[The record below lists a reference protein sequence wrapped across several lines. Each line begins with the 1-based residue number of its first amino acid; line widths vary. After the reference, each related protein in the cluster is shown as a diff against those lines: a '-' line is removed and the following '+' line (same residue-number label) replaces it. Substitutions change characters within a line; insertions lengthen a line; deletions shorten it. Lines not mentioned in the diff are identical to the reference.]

1 MQFLKNVLSTV
12 VGLFLFCLLFFL
24 VIIIIGVAAGSGSD
38 DVVTVKKNSV
48 IELDISEVTND
59 YAGIFHSDDFS
70 FLNSEPKEGL
80 FDVLKAIDAAQTD
93 DKIKG
98 ITLTN
103 STTTL
108 GMAQNKALRDRLE
121 AFKKSGKFIVAY
133 SDTYSQAD
141 YYLTSVADT
150 IYLNPVGEME
160 FKGLSSEVMFYKDL
174 QEKTGIKM
182 EVIRHGKFKAAVEP
196 FLSNEMSPENREQIS
211 TLLNSVWGTIASE
224 IAESRN
230 IPLDS
235 INSIADNLSART
247 PDMAKASKLIDKIGY
262 IDEFQDGIRHAL
274 KIKKDE
280 EINTVSIL
288 DYVEA
293 NQFKDL
299 LSGAEDQ
306 IAIIYAQGEI
316 GSGKGNLTSI
326 GEISMRKALKA
337 AADNDDIKAIVLRV
351 NSPGGSALTSDLI
364 WRDIELAK
372 KKKPVV
378 VSMGNLAASGGYYI
392 SCNADR
398 IFTEPTTITGSI
410 GVFGVL
416 PNFTELSKNMGIHTE
431 QVNTHKNSAGYS
443 VFTPLEDNTRE
454 MIQQSVESVY
464 DTFITRVANGRKMTK
479 EQVDALG
486 QGRVWSGTDAVKNGL
501 ADELGGLDDAIAYAA
516 KLGKTENYSTKNY
529 PEYERNLEDFFAN
542 ASGLPFAQSKEE
554 FIKEELG
561 EENYQVIE
569 RIRRASQL
577 RGTQVIMPYE
587 ITIR

>member
-1 MQFLKNVLSTV
+1 MQFLKNVLSTI
-12 VGLFLFCLLFFL
+12 VGLFMFCLLFFL
-24 VIIIIGVAAGSGSD
+24 VLLIIGVAAGSGSD
-38 DVVTVKKNSV
+38 DVVKVKQNSV
-48 IELDISEVTND
+48 IELDIREVTND
-59 YAGIFHSDDFS
+59 YAGTFYSDEFS
-70 FLNSEPKEGL
+70 FLNSEPKDGL
-80 FDVLKAIDAAQTD
+80 SDVLKAIDAAQTD

-103 STTTL
+103 SISGL
-108 GMAQNKALRDRLE
+108 GMAQNKALRDKLE
-121 AFKKSGKFIVAY
+121 DFKKSGKFIVAY
-133 SDTYSQAD
+133 SDTYSQKD
-141 YYLTSVADT
+141 YYLNSVADT

-196 FLSNEMSPENREQIS
+196 FLSNEMSPENKEQIS
-211 TLLNSVWGTIASE
+211 TLLNSVWNTIASE

-235 INSIADNLSART
+235 INSIAENLSART

-274 KIKKDE
+274 NIKKDE

-293 NQFKDL
+293 NQFKDI
-299 LSGAEDQ
+299 LSEADDK
-306 IAIIYAQGEI
+306 IAIVYAQGEI
-316 GSGKGNLTSI
+316 GSGKGNLNTI
-326 GEISMRKALKA
+326 GEITMRKALKA
-337 AADNDDIKAIVLRV
+337 AADDENVKAIVLRV
-351 NSPGGSALTSDLI
+351 DSPGGSALTSDLI

-416 PNFTELSKNMGIHTE
+416 PNFTELANNIGVHTE
-431 QVNTHKNSAGYS
+431 QVNTHKNAAGYS
-443 VFTPLEDNTRE
+443 VFTPLDDNTRE
-454 MIQQSVESVY
+454 MIQQSVEGVY

-486 QGRVWSGTDAVKNGL
+486 QGRVWSGTDAVNNGL

-516 KLGKTENYSTKNY
+516 KLGKTDSYSTVNY
-529 PEYERNLEDFFAN
+529 PEYERNLEDFFAE

-554 FIKEELG
+554 FIKEEVG